1 MAETLVPNEDG
12 VLVPQATLPASE
24 TERVLALA
32 ANGGGSGLGMSHY
45 SQASRCG
52 RKARLAAE
60 RNAHFASLDS
70 SSLPSAKNHFVIGS
84 VMHKLH
90 ELARTKHSHTL
101 DYSEQF
107 ANLNVAEGVRLY
119 RGWLRH
125 WGLDFW
131 GETLAVEAFL
141 EDSETFASEQYT
153 ESDERNTSPT
163 PIPVTGAI
171 DMVVDMDEAACE
183 RARRRGLN
191 LQPGRRIVD
200 WKSADGPSDGAQ
212 YAGGLQALWYPYLWN
227 LHNPEQPVDGIIFDV
242 VMKRARR
249 KDRTVLIDDF
259 QAFYVPY
266 GMESVDALRGMVQ
279 QGHRNITDDIPNRSE
294 CVSWRGEV
302 CVFRTNGACNA
313 E

>member
-1 MAETLVPNEDG
+1 MSETLVPNEHG
-12 VLVPQATLPASE
+12 VLVPESSLPASE

-52 RKARLAAE
+52 RKARLSQE

-70 SSLPSAKNHFVIGS
+70 STLPATKNHFVIGS

-90 ELARTKHSHTL
+90 ELARTEHEHVL

-131 GETLAVEAFL
+131 GECIAVEAGL
-141 EDSETFASEQYT
+141 EDSETFEYGDCEDSCGCN
-153 ESDERNTSPT
+153 DI
-163 PIPVTGAI
+163 IPVTGAI
-171 DMVVDMDEAACE
+171 DMVVEMDEAACE
-183 RARRRGLN
+183 RAKRRGLE
-191 LQPGRRIVD
+191 LTPGRRIID
-200 WKSADGPSDGAQ
+200 WKSADGPSDGSQ
-212 YAGGLQALWYPYLWN
+212 YAGGLQALWYPHLWN
-227 LHNPEQPVDGIIFDV
+227 LHNPERPVDGIIFDV
-242 VMKRARR
+242 VMKRSRR
-249 KDRTVLIDDF
+249 KDRTVLPEDF
-259 QAFYVPY
+259 QAFYIPY

-279 QGHRNITDDIPNRSE
+279 QGHRNVVEDIPNRSE

-302 CVFRTNGACNA
+302 CAFRLNGACNA